1 MLKTI
6 ALIAFAAIGLLLI
19 AAAFRP
25 DTFRVQRSVRIAAA
39 PAAIHPWINN
49 MQQMNSW
56 SPFVKKD
63 PNMKGTY
70 RGPAA
75 GPGAAYD
82 FDGNGKVGKGSVE
95 ITGSVPEKITM
106 KLDMREPMEG
116 HNVIEFTL
124 VPQGKETEVTWA
136 MHGPSPFIGKL
147 MGLVFNMDKMI
158 GTDFESGLTDLKTRA
173 ERA

>member
-6 ALIAFAAIGLLLI
+6 ALVAVAAVGLVLI

-49 MQQMNSW
+49 VQQMNSW
-56 SPFVKKD
+56 SPFVRKD
-63 PNMKGTY
+63 PNIKGTY

-82 FDGNGKVGKGSVE
+82 FDGNREVGKGSVE
-95 ITGSVPEKITM
+95 ITGSTPEKITM
-106 KLDMREPMEG
+106 KLDMIAPMEG

-124 VPQGKETEVTWA
+124 VPLGNTTEVTWA
-136 MHGPSPFIGKL
+136 MHGASPYIGKL
-147 MGLVFNMDKMI
+147 MGMVFNMDKMI
-158 GTDFESGLTDLKTRA
+158 GGAFETGLADLKARA
-173 ERA
+173 ERT